1 VTYFCPFLRD
11 SGSQLSNDF
20 PLEIKVIGTRQ
31 NFFDFYAFDTCKVQV
46 VGQLIP

>member
-1 VTYFCPFLRD
+1 MAYFCPFLHD

-20 PLEIKVIGTRQ
+20 LLEIKVIATKE

>member
-1 VTYFCPFLRD
+1 VAYFCPFLHD

-20 PLEIKVIGTRQ
+20 LLEIKVIATKE